1 VKTTAQKTVLYP
13 GSFDPLTN
21 GHLDLIFRAAKIFD
35 KVYVAVAKNYSKT
48 SLFNTEERVMFVTE
62 ACAGLGKKV
71 EAVSF
76 DGLLVDAVERL
87 HVSSI
92 LRGLRAFSDFEYE
105 LQMALM
111 NRKLNA
117 DCETLFMMPSAEN
130 SFISSRLIKEIALC
144 GGNYEQFVPP
154 VVAKALKEKLG
165 LKSTL

>member
-1 VKTTAQKTVLYP
+1 VADMENKSVLYP

-21 GHLDLIFRAAKIFD
+21 GHLDLICRAARIFD

-48 SLFNTEERVMFVTE
+48 SLFTTEERVELVNLS
-62 ACAGLGKKV
+62 CADLSGKI
-71 EAVSF
+71 EAVAF

-87 HVSSI
+87 GVASI

-111 NRKLNA
+111 NRKLKT
-117 DCETLFMMPSAEN
+117 DCETLFMMPSSEN

-144 GGNYEQFVPP
+144 GGNYEQFVPAP
-154 VVAKALKEKLG
+154 VAEALKVKLG
-165 LKSTL
+165 LK